1 MESPDKKV
9 RILIDTFSLDKESM
23 FDDQYSQLATTT
35 ELMAENATFINKVN
49 ALIDEMKLAKRESVD
64 VTETLTKRKCSNI
77 SWKAQYDV
85 LLEKLEDILD
95 TMDGDPN
102 MAKTQ
107 FRNLDIS
114 KYESFDTY
122 VYNNDPTAINNK
134 KGTNERVKLLRAKRK
149 HATKCPTCKE
159 QLVMVESI
167 LTCPT
172 CGYMIEGKG
181 NSSGSRS
188 STDNNK
194 HTMKQLDAVVG
205 KKKPPA
211 NIHKIRNH
219 ISTWLTDMHFIHEWL
234 IDNRKVDSWMEKYFA
249 LTHEHIDESF
259 FEKTFDAIP
268 ANKWKYDVF
277 KLFTDEIYL
286 LLEKAKRYS
295 RIKASNL
302 NHLSKEEIV
311 DIFLAYYDATGG
323 QLPKLNDTIVC
334 DVTELDGTVHE
345 VEYEVG
351 IYIAQ
356 LSLIYD
362 TPKGSVKDQLE
373 ELYGCSLTM
382 PGLMFNFN
390 DIYEQSDNVPKKYNY
405 QQEFAYI
412 THCAFNAP
420 FVDISQQDIASITD
434 LILKFNSYYKDEMY
448 RTKSKHCNAPLFCCT
463 LICIIQNLP
472 YFSKYAYAE
481 ECLPTKDKSTLANIK
496 SNWFKFMCSHEDL
509 IKPFMTFRRDDI
521 VVRRSGDMSE
531 GSECSAMTS
540 SSILV
545 KPPQPNASKHSKPMS
560 TISGPSDIVDDVLDG
575 LGDFDGQL
583 IDDLDDEPADE
594 SGNELSE
601 GFEKPMSEGVRLD
614 DDLY

>member
-1 MESPDKKV
+1 
-9 RILIDTFSLDKESM
+9 M
-23 FDDQYSQLATTT
+23 FDDQFAVSTVSDLLTA
-35 ELMAENATFINKVN
+35 NASFAAKING
-49 ALIDEMKLAKRESVD
+49 LISEMKLAKRESAE
-64 VTETLTKRKCSNI
+64 VTDTLTKRKGSNI
-77 SWKAQYDV
+77 TWKTQYDI

-95 TMDGDPN
+95 TMDGDAN
-102 MAKTQ
+102 LAKTQ

-167 LTCPT
+167 LTCPV

-211 NIHKIRNH
+211 NIYKIRNH
-219 ISTWLTDMHFIHEWL
+219 ISTWLTDMKFIHAWL
-234 IDNRKVDSWMEKYFA
+234 VDNKKVDTWMDKYYA
-249 LTHEHIDESF
+249 LTHEHIDETF
-259 FEKTFDAIP
+259 FERTFDAVP
-268 ANKWKYDVF
+268 ANKWRYDVF

-302 NHLSKEEIV
+302 NHLSKDEIV
-311 DIFLAYYDATGG
+311 DIFISYYDATGG

-334 DVTELDGTVHE
+334 DVTELDGTTHE

-356 LSLIYD
+356 VSLIYD

-373 ELYGCSLTM
+373 QLYGCSLTM

-390 DIYEQSDNVPKKYNY
+390 DIYDQSDNVPKKYNY

-463 LICIIQNLP
+463 LVCIIQNLP
-472 YFSKYAYAE
+472 YFSKYAYVE

-496 SNWFKFMCSHEDL
+496 SNWFKFMCNHEDL
-509 IKPFMTFRRDDI
+509 IKPYMSFRRDDI
-521 VVRRSGDMSE
+521 VVRRAGE
-531 GSECSAMTS
+531 GSDCSECSSMTS
-540 SSILV
+540 ASVLA
-545 KPPQPNASKHSKPMS
+545 KPPRAGNAMS
-560 TISGPSDIVDDVLDG
+560 SAKGATISGQSDIVDDVLDG

-583 IDDLDDEPADE
+583 MDDFDEPADDDDE
-594 SGNELSE
+594 CCSD
-601 GFEKPMSEGVRLD
+601 GFGDDDDEGVRLD